1 MGDLS
6 GIVFD
11 GNQIIRKGSQYNE
24 WYGYV
29 SDGLFQSDEDIA
41 NSALLN
47 SNVRPGD
54 VKYKDISGPEG
65 KPDGKITAD
74 YDRVLLGG
82 STPRYQYGGNIN
94 FSYKNLGLSMTFQG
108 IGKQKVLMSD
118 DMVYQTVAWYN
129 FPEFYDKSHW
139 SAYNTAEQNANAKYP
154 RLSQLQFVS
163 NNYKMSD
170 FWLFNGAYF
179 RMKNIT
185 LNYSIPTKV
194 TEKVDINKVNVFASV
209 TDPFSIDHFPQGWD
223 PENSISAYIA
233 RTWNFGVSITF

>member
-1 MGDLS
+1 MLLALEIPDLIGYSNPSQNAGKMHTNGWEIQLGWQDRKGPFSYSVSANVSDYKSVMGDLS

-108 IGKQKVLMSD
+108 IGNRK
-118 DMVYQTVAWYN
+118 
-129 FPEFYDKSHW
+129 F
-139 SAYNTAEQNANAKYP
+139 
-154 RLSQLQFVS
+154 
-163 NNYKMSD
+163 
-170 FWLFNGAYF
+170 
-179 RMKNIT
+179 
-185 LNYSIPTKV
+185 
-194 TEKVDINKVNVFASV
+194 
-209 TDPFSIDHFPQGWD
+209 
-223 PENSISAYIA
+223 
-233 RTWNFGVSITF
+233 